1 MKKTR
6 WIILGVLVFFA
17 SLLLGMN
24 RIVRA
29 ENGTLINSID
39 GASIRIKSLN
49 SEQGLMFSAVLDEAV
64 KEALNKDIVVV
75 FFDKEESG
83 MRGSNLFAN
92 TCFTSSRYTRITTR
106 TTNYIYS
113 CK

>member
-29 ENGTLINSID
+29 ENDT
-39 GASIRIKSLN
+39 
-49 SEQGLMFSAVLDEAV
+49 
-64 KEALNKDIVVV
+64 
-75 FFDKEESG
+75 
-83 MRGSNLFAN
+83 
-92 TCFTSSRYTRITTR
+92 
-106 TTNYIYS
+106 
-113 CK
+113 